1 MNSIGYEIKNGTNV
15 NVFNEKDTML
25 KRRNPN
31 QPGSHR
37 VIGKYGSLYVV
48 INEQTG
54 EKQLVPRYKLCLK

>member
-1 MNSIGYEIKNGTNV
+1 M